1 MPFGVGRYCF
11 IHSKGN
17 ARASYKDKANSVPTS
32 FYFITAYR
40 REQVRRISQ
49 QIGEHKGANMKT
61 YLLDILNRYKK
72 FSESLDVEAILCSKS
87 WSVFNDSGCK
97 EIYLFQHDGSL
108 IISVS
113 GEVTNATWKY
123 IPVNQSILISTKS
136 ASYMLHPAF
145 VDDIIFALQLDGTNQ
160 YSFMIDEL
168 QRDTFAPKSLSDIE
182 KYFITKKQLELEKE
196 KQLLAQRA
204 YDKIVARERQEQ
216 QRKQE
221 AEEALIEEALR
232 ESKLYQTVL
241 SIAWIQMFL
250 IPIILIP
257 CYLFS
262 DEFNNNGWK
271 DRISLIM
278 VLAFLGVLLFVI
290 ISFFILDPIK
300 NRIIKRI
307 KENNIHNS

>member
-1 MPFGVGRYCF
+1 
-11 IHSKGN
+11 
-17 ARASYKDKANSVPTS
+17 
-32 FYFITAYR
+32 
-40 REQVRRISQ
+40 
-49 QIGEHKGANMKT
+49 MKT

-113 GEVTNATWKY
+113 GEVTDATWKY

-182 KYFITKKQLELEKE
+182 RYFKKKKQLELEKE
-196 KQLLAQRA
+196 KLLLAQRA
-204 YDKIVARERQEQ
+204 YDKVVERERQEQ
-216 QRKQE
+216 QKEQE
-221 AEEALIEEALR
+221 AEDTLIEEALR
-232 ESKLYQTVL
+232 KSKLYQTVL
-241 SIAWIQMFL
+241 TIAWVQMFL
-250 IPIILIP
+250 TPIILIVW
-257 CYLFS
+257 YLFS
-262 DEFNNNGWK
+262 DEFSYSSWTKN
-271 DRISLIM
+271 IELI
-278 VLAFLGVLLFVI
+278 VIFAFSGVILFLLI
-290 ISFFILDPIK
+290 GFFGLYPIEEK
-300 NRIIKRI
+300 IKRRI

>member
-1 MPFGVGRYCF
+1 
-11 IHSKGN
+11 
-17 ARASYKDKANSVPTS
+17 
-32 FYFITAYR
+32 
-40 REQVRRISQ
+40 
-49 QIGEHKGANMKT
+49 MKT

-168 QRDTFAPKSLSDIE
+168 QIRR
-182 KYFITKKQLELEKE
+182 KQLELEKE

-204 YDKIVARERQEQ
+204 HDKIVAREQQEQ

-300 NRIIKRI
+300 NRIIKRT
-307 KENNIHNS
+307 KENNIHNF

>member
-1 MPFGVGRYCF
+1 MEIYSSKPIYFNQHKECFVYVASCVCWWYNFCFAVGRNKSIFFYDWWIAKRYIRSQKF
-11 IHSKGN
+11 I
-17 ARASYKDKANSVPTS
+17 
-32 FYFITAYR
+32 
-40 REQVRRISQ
+40 
-49 QIGEHKGANMKT
+49 
-61 YLLDILNRYKK
+61 RY
-72 FSESLDVEAILCSKS
+72 
-87 WSVFNDSGCK
+87 W
-97 EIYLFQHDGSL
+97 
-108 IISVS
+108 
-113 GEVTNATWKY
+113 EVLY
-123 IPVNQSILISTKS
+123 HQ
-136 ASYMLHPAF
+136 
-145 VDDIIFALQLDGTNQ
+145 
-160 YSFMIDEL
+160 
-168 QRDTFAPKSLSDIE
+168 
-182 KYFITKKQLELEKE
+182 KQLELEKE

>member
-1 MPFGVGRYCF
+1 
-11 IHSKGN
+11 
-17 ARASYKDKANSVPTS
+17 
-32 FYFITAYR
+32 
-40 REQVRRISQ
+40 
-49 QIGEHKGANMKT
+49 MKT

-182 KYFITKKQLELEKE
+182 KYFITKKQL
-196 KQLLAQRA
+196 LAQRA

>member
-1 MPFGVGRYCF
+1 MREPVRKIKQIVFP
-11 IHSKGN
+11 HL
-17 ARASYKDKANSVPTS
+17 
-32 FYFITAYR
+32 FYLCSSLGT
-40 REQVRRISQ
+40 
-49 QIGEHKGANMKT
+49 GEHKGANMKT

-182 KYFITKKQLELEKE
+182 KYFIRRKQLELEKE

-204 YDKIVARERQEQ
+204 HDKIVARERQER
-216 QRKQE
+216 QRIQE

-250 IPIILIP
+250 TPIILIVW
-257 CYLFS
+257 YLFS
-262 DEFNNNGWK
+262 DEFSYSSWTKNTE
-271 DRISLIM
+271 II
-278 VLAFLGVLLFVI
+278 VVFAFTGVTLFLFI
-290 ISFFILDPIK
+290 GFFILDPIK
-300 NRIIKRI
+300 DRIIKRI

>member
-1 MPFGVGRYCF
+1 
-11 IHSKGN
+11 
-17 ARASYKDKANSVPTS
+17 
-32 FYFITAYR
+32 
-40 REQVRRISQ
+40 
-49 QIGEHKGANMKT
+49 MKT

-123 IPVNQSILISTKS
+123 IPVNQYILISTKS

>member
-1 MPFGVGRYCF
+1 
-11 IHSKGN
+11 
-17 ARASYKDKANSVPTS
+17 
-32 FYFITAYR
+32 
-40 REQVRRISQ
+40 
-49 QIGEHKGANMKT
+49 MKT

-108 IISVS
+108 IIAVS

-123 IPVNQSILISTKS
+123 IPVNQSILISTKN
-136 ASYMLHPAF
+136 ALYMWHPAF
-145 VDDIIFALQLDGTNQ
+145 VDDIIFALQLHGTNQ

-182 KYFITKKQLELEKE
+182 RYFKKKKQLELEKE

-204 YDKIVARERQEQ
+204 HDRVVARERQEQ

-221 AEEALIEEALR
+221 VEDALIEEALR
-232 ESKLYQTVL
+232 KSKLYQTVH
-241 SIAWIQMFL
+241 SIAWVQMFL
-250 IPIILIP
+250 TPIILIVW
-257 CYLFS
+257 YLFS
-262 DEFNNNGWK
+262 DEFSYSSWTKN
-271 DRISLIM
+271 IELI
-278 VLAFLGVLLFVI
+278 VIFAFSGVILFLLI
-290 ISFFILDPIK
+290 GFFGLYPIEEK
-300 NRIIKRI
+300 IKRRI

>member
-1 MPFGVGRYCF
+1 MFPHLFLF
-11 IHSKGN
+11 M
-17 ARASYKDKANSVPTS
+17 
-32 FYFITAYR
+32 AYH
-40 REQVRRISQ
+40 RERVD
-49 QIGEHKGANMKT
+49 IGMIIMKT

-108 IISVS
+108 IISIS

-123 IPVNQSILISTKS
+123 IPVNQSILISTKNG
-136 ASYMLHPAF
+136 SYMLHPAF
-145 VDDIIFALQLDGTNQ
+145 VDDVIFALQLDGTNQ

-182 KYFITKKQLELEKE
+182 KYLIRRKQLEAEKE
-196 KQLLAQRA
+196 EQLLAQRV
-204 YDKIVARERQEQ
+204 YDRIVTRERQEQ

-232 ESKLYQTVL
+232 KSKLYQTIL
-241 SIAWIQMFL
+241 TIAWVQMFL
-250 IPIILIP
+250 TPIVLIVG
-257 CYLFS
+257 YLFS
-262 DEFNNNGWK
+262 DEFGYSSWTKNAE
-271 DRISLIM
+271 LIVVFAFTGVILFIIIGFF
-278 VLAFLGVLLFVI
+278 VLN
-290 ISFFILDPIK
+290 PIRD
-300 NRIIKRI
+300 RIIKRI

>member
-1 MPFGVGRYCF
+1 
-11 IHSKGN
+11 
-17 ARASYKDKANSVPTS
+17 
-32 FYFITAYR
+32 
-40 REQVRRISQ
+40 
-49 QIGEHKGANMKT
+49 MKT

-182 KYFITKKQLELEKE
+182 KYFIVKKS
-196 KQLLAQRA
+196 A
-204 YDKIVARERQEQ
+204 
-216 QRKQE
+216 
-221 AEEALIEEALR
+221 
-232 ESKLYQTVL
+232 
-241 SIAWIQMFL
+241 
-250 IPIILIP
+250 
-257 CYLFS
+257 
-262 DEFNNNGWK
+262 
-271 DRISLIM
+271 
-278 VLAFLGVLLFVI
+278 
-290 ISFFILDPIK
+290 
-300 NRIIKRI
+300 
-307 KENNIHNS
+307 

>member
-1 MPFGVGRYCF
+1 
-11 IHSKGN
+11 
-17 ARASYKDKANSVPTS
+17 
-32 FYFITAYR
+32 
-40 REQVRRISQ
+40 
-49 QIGEHKGANMKT
+49 MKT

-87 WSVFNDSGCK
+87 WSVFNDSGHK

-108 IISVS
+108 IISLS

-123 IPVNQSILISTKS
+123 IPVNQSILISTKN

-182 KYFITKKQLELEKE
+182 RYFKKKKQLELEKE

-204 YDKIVARERQEQ
+204 HDRAVARERQVQ

-221 AEEALIEEALR
+221 VEDALIEEALR
-232 ESKLYQTVL
+232 KSKLYQTVL
-241 SIAWIQMFL
+241 TIAWIQMYLTPIVL
-250 IPIILIP
+250 IL

-262 DEFNNNGWK
+262 NEFSNSSWK
-271 DRISLIM
+271 DRIGLIM
-278 VLAFLGVLLFVI
+278 VLAFSGAILFIIIGFFVLN
-290 ISFFILDPIK
+290 PIR
-300 NRIIKRI
+300 NRIVKRNN
-307 KENNIHNS
+307 ENNIHNF

>member
-1 MPFGVGRYCF
+1 
-11 IHSKGN
+11 
-17 ARASYKDKANSVPTS
+17 
-32 FYFITAYR
+32 
-40 REQVRRISQ
+40 
-49 QIGEHKGANMKT
+49 MKT

-182 KYFITKKQLELEKE
+182 KYFIRRNGTNQYSFMIDELQRDTFAPKSLSDIEKYFIRRKQLELEKE

-204 YDKIVARERQEQ
+204 HDKIVARERQEQ
-216 QRKQE
+216 QRIQE

-250 IPIILIP
+250 TPIILIVW
-257 CYLFS
+257 YLFS
-262 DEFNNNGWK
+262 DEFSYSSWTKNTE
-271 DRISLIM
+271 II
-278 VLAFLGVLLFVI
+278 VVFAFTGVTLFLFI
-290 ISFFILDPIK
+290 GFFILDPIK
-300 NRIIKRI
+300 DRIIKRI

>member
-1 MPFGVGRYCF
+1 
-11 IHSKGN
+11 
-17 ARASYKDKANSVPTS
+17 
-32 FYFITAYR
+32 
-40 REQVRRISQ
+40 
-49 QIGEHKGANMKT
+49 MKT

-113 GEVTNATWKY
+113 GEVTDATWKY

-182 KYFITKKQLELEKE
+182 KYFIRRKQLELEKE

-204 YDKIVARERQEQ
+204 HDKIVARERQEQ

-232 ESKLYQTVL
+232 KSKFYQTVL

-250 IPIILIP
+250 TPIVLIVG
-257 CYLFS
+257 YLFS
-262 DEFNNNGWK
+262 DEFGYSSWTKNAE
-271 DRISLIM
+271 LIIVFAFTGVILFIIIGFF
-278 VLAFLGVLLFVI
+278 VLN
-290 ISFFILDPIK
+290 PIRD
-300 NRIIKRI
+300 RIIKRI
-307 KENNIHNS
+307 KENNIYNS

>member
-1 MPFGVGRYCF
+1 
-11 IHSKGN
+11 
-17 ARASYKDKANSVPTS
+17 
-32 FYFITAYR
+32 
-40 REQVRRISQ
+40 
-49 QIGEHKGANMKT
+49 MKT

-72 FSESLDVEAILCSKS
+72 FNESLDVEAILCSKS

-108 IISVS
+108 IISIS

-123 IPVNQSILISTKS
+123 IPVNQSILISTKN

-168 QRDTFAPKSLSDIE
+168 QRDTFAPKNLSDIE
-182 KYFITKKQLELEKE
+182 KYFIRRKQLEAEKE
-196 KQLLAQRA
+196 EQLLVQRA
-204 YDKIVARERQEQ
+204 YDRIVAHERQEQ

-232 ESKLYQTVL
+232 KSKFYQTVL

-250 IPIILIP
+250 TPIVLIVG
-257 CYLFS
+257 YLFS
-262 DEFNNNGWK
+262 DEFGYSSWTKNAE
-271 DRISLIM
+271 LIIVFAFTGVILFIIIGFF
-278 VLAFLGVLLFVI
+278 VLN
-290 ISFFILDPIK
+290 PIRD
-300 NRIIKRI
+300 RIIKRI
-307 KENNIHNS
+307 KENNIYNS